1 MQESSIFA
9 GIVNIRDVSLHRLPE
24 AIFAMEW
31 AFFDEKG

>member
-1 MQESSIFA
+1 VQESSIFGMCLSTA
-9 GIVNIRDVSLHRLPE
+9 FPE